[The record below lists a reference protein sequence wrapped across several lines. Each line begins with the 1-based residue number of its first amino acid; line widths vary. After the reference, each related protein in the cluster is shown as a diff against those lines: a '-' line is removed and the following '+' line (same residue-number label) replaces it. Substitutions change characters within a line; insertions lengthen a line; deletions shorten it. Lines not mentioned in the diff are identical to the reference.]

1 MNTDELIEQIHNKN
15 AECRSKEQDT
25 ARRPLAR
32 PLWRIA
38 VPAAAAAAIL
48 LMVILPHERTADGSS
63 ANISYTSAGIYCNS
77 QCNPDDV
84 LALIDNNIN
93 HIRSI
98 QSL

>member
-1 MNTDELIEQIHNKN
+1 MNTDELIEQIHAANRQRRQ
-15 AECRSKEQDT
+15 AEHGKGGSHR
-25 ARRPLAR
+25 LI
-32 PLWRIA
+32 WRIA

-48 LMVILPHERTADGSS
+48 LVVLLPREKADGSS
-63 ANISYTSAGIYCNS
+63 SGNQTYASAGIYCNS

-93 HIRSI
+93 HIKAI

>member
-1 MNTDELIEQIHNKN
+1 MNTDELIEQIHATN
-15 AECRSKEQDT
+15 RQ
-25 ARRPLAR
+25 RRNSER
-32 PLWRIA
+32 RNSGSRRIIWRIA

-48 LMVILPHERTADGSS
+48 LVVLLPREKADGGSS
-63 ANISYTSAGIYCNS
+63 GNQTYASAGIYCNS

-93 HIRSI
+93 HIKAI